1 MLCSACDAIRTGR
14 DKPWY
19 YFQEDDRRV
28 AAYQH
33 HPTPAYLREAA
44 DGGCHICLII
54 WRKLAGDEQSALDKT
69 WRSWFLHCL
78 SESYQR
84 LWAMPTTHY
93 SWSPMWVSGGSD
105 DRSLKIRFQFG
116 DAPFWKKIV
125 FRLLP
130 TEEVEEVDDD
140 SLDRRLK
147 FPGSPTD
154 VGPDQASASM
164 PMWTASVQRLVQRW
178 EADCTSTHRHCLG
191 RHPPTGFQ
199 PHRILDLSDNKIR
212 LDVDPDR
219 RASKPYATLT
229 HRWPDD
235 ASTMPRLTN
244 KNLDEWQNK
253 EISIDILTATFRDA
267 VQVVRRLGI
276 RFLWIDSLCIQQDGV
291 GHELDWQRESVV
303 MGEIYRNASLN
314 IQAGRDS
321 QHWDY
326 GLFNSPDVRVVEPYP
341 LRLSRTFLRPMTSAQ
356 SPNPEVSVDGTF
368 LIIEEDF
375 ARDELLGNPIN
386 RRGWVLQERLLS
398 PRILHFGAQQVFWEC
413 RECLA
418 CETFPKGVPKV
429 IPNTMARAETTITKT
444 PTFDYANESLTLRV
458 RRRMTASDRQ
468 PATYSSC
475 ASALVAQHL
484 PLPSFGSLS
493 AHRDLFAWFYLTE
506 LYSACSLT
514 FTDDKLVAISG
525 LAQIFGSPAFQQKA
539 ADVVAHLRTLALP
552 RSGGAVSDINF
563 KDLNKHVAAH
573 HAHIGSRP
581 RGDYLAGLW
590 RMELIPC
597 LLWHV
602 ANGRQVD
609 GSLSQRLSSSKRAP
623 NWSWASINGLINA
636 SIYQNWAQGIYGT
649 VLAEPSDAR
658 TTPVYESNVWGQVS
672 DGMIRMH
679 GKVVHEADL
688 IWPGRAKLDQLARGK
703 GMRAHKSALT
713 AHMVRK
719 IRRNVPSVARVGV
732 LKADALC
739 YVDDVQEFVHEL
751 HHSGTK
757 HEIGLFPLVG
767 LQRRRPDWGKP
778 EGYTDEIFEW
788 HGLVVKLCKSPA
800 KSQMKKMSK
809 SNSSSLD
816 LSLQQ
821 SSDTDE
827 EEQVS
832 KALRLG
838 YFRVKDTRLFKM
850 ILDKTE
856 EREIILL

>member
-1 MLCSACDAIRTGR
+1 
-14 DKPWY
+14 
-19 YFQEDDRRV
+19 
-28 AAYQH
+28 
-33 HPTPAYLREAA
+33 
-44 DGGCHICLII
+44 
-54 WRKLAGDEQSALDKT
+54 
-69 WRSWFLHCL
+69 
-78 SESYQR
+78 
-84 LWAMPTTHY
+84 
-93 SWSPMWVSGGSD
+93 
-105 DRSLKIRFQFG
+105 
-116 DAPFWKKIV
+116 
-125 FRLLP
+125 
-130 TEEVEEVDDD
+130 
-140 SLDRRLK
+140 
-147 FPGSPTD
+147 
-154 VGPDQASASM
+154 
-164 PMWTASVQRLVQRW
+164 MWTPSVQHLVQRW
-178 EADCTSTHRHCLG
+178 EADCTANHQHCTTTHRHCLAE
-191 RHPPTGFQ
+191 HPSTGFQ
-199 PHRILDLSDNKIR
+199 PQRILDLSDNKIR
-212 LDVDPDR
+212 LDVEPEK

-235 ASTMPRLTN
+235 VSTMPRLTD
-244 KNLDEWQNK
+244 KTLHEWQTT
-253 EISIDILTATFRDA
+253 EIGMDILTATFRDA
-267 VQVVRRLGI
+267 VQVVRKLGI

-291 GHELDWQRESVV
+291 GHKLDWQRESVV

-341 LRLSRTFLRPMTSAQ
+341 IRLARTVSRPLTTAQ
-356 SPNPEVSVDGTF
+356 SPHNTVSIDGTF

-413 RECLA
+413 RESLA

-429 IPNTMARAETTITKT
+429 IPKTMARAETAITHS
-444 PTFDYANESLTLRV
+444 PTFDLANESLTHRV
-458 RRRMTASDRQ
+458 KRMAESRRTPYE
-468 PATYSSC
+468 PAAYSSP
-475 ASALVAQHL
+475 APALEAKHI

-493 AHRDLFAWFYLTE
+493 VHRDLFAWFYLTE

-563 KDLNKHVAAH
+563 QDLDEHIAAH

-609 GSLSQRLSSSKRAP
+609 GSLSRRLSGPKQAP
-623 NWSWASINGLINA
+623 HWSWASINGLINA

-649 VLAEPSDAR
+649 VLAEPSEAS
-658 TTPVYESNVWGQVS
+658 TTPVFESNVWGQVS
-672 DGMIRMH
+672 DGMICMH
-679 GKVVHEADL
+679 GKVVHEADV
-688 IWPGRAKLDQLARGK
+688 IWPSRAKLDELARGE
-703 GMRAHKSALT
+703 GMRVHKSAVT
-713 AHMVRK
+713 ARMVRK

-732 LKADALC
+732 LKADVLC

-757 HEIGLFPLVG
+757 HEIGLLPLVG
-767 LQRRRPDWGKP
+767 LQRRRPDWGKV

-788 HGLVVKLCKSPA
+788 HGLVVKLSNWSKSNLS
-800 KSQMKKMSK
+800 KSNSNKSNSNKSNSNKSNSNKSNSNK

-816 LSLQQ
+816 LTLLH
-821 SSDTDE
+821 SSDSDE
-827 EEQVS
+827 EEEAS
-832 KALRLG
+832 KAWRLG
-838 YFRVKDTRLFKM
+838 YFRVKDTRLFKL